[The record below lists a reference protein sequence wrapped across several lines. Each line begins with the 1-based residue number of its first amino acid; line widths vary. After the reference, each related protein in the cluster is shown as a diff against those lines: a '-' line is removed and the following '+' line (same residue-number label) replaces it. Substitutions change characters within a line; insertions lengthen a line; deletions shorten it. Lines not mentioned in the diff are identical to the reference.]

1 MSKTPS
7 PEEVQLH
14 FFLVC
19 CFFCQVDIDF
29 NTYLMYNIFINLRG
43 ENMAK
48 RGELTPIEQEFA
60 DIVETHD
67 TALLIE
73 KGELKE
79 VSDVKISIPTKKV
92 PITMKIYPALL
103 QRVKG
108 IAEKEQMP
116 YQSLLNQWIAERTY
130 FEEHKAEGEPT
141 RRSPGN
147 LSVKGDN
154 E

>member
-1 MSKTPS
+1 
-7 PEEVQLH
+7 
-14 FFLVC
+14 
-19 CFFCQVDIDF
+19 
-29 NTYLMYNIFINLRG
+29 
-43 ENMAK
+43 MAK

-60 DIVETHD
+60 DFVDTHD
-67 TALLIE
+67 TAEMIE

-79 VSDVKISIPTKKV
+79 VKDVKISIPTKKV

-130 FEEHKAEGEPT
+130 FEEHKAELAT
-141 RRSPGN
+141 
-147 LSVKGDN
+147 
-154 E
+154 

>member
-1 MSKTPS
+1 
-7 PEEVQLH
+7 
-14 FFLVC
+14 
-19 CFFCQVDIDF
+19 
-29 NTYLMYNIFINLRG
+29 
-43 ENMAK
+43 MAK

-60 DIVETHD
+60 DFVDTHD

-79 VSDVKISIPTKKV
+79 VKDIKISIPTKKV

-130 FEEHKAEGEPT
+130 FEEHKAELAT
-141 RRSPGN
+141 
-147 LSVKGDN
+147 
-154 E
+154 

>member
-1 MSKTPS
+1 
-7 PEEVQLH
+7 
-14 FFLVC
+14 
-19 CFFCQVDIDF
+19 
-29 NTYLMYNIFINLRG
+29 
-43 ENMAK
+43 MAK

-60 DIVETHD
+60 DFVDTHD

-130 FEEHKAEGEPT
+130 LKRTFYSEPQGT
-141 RRSPGN
+141 P
-147 LSVKGDN
+147 KPI
-154 E
+154 